1 VRTGSQLNRCNAL
14 RHREETQVRRSIALA
29 AASLVALAA
38 QAGMASA
45 ASPDETMAWLAG
57 RWTNKGDC
65 GMGSIQFQR
74 SGAGWTYREAR
85 LNNGAIYPATA
96 SADAS
101 GVVTVRIP
109 SQDYQYVNT
118 FRTKDR
124 FDAVEGF
131 TGGPMQGRR
140 MSKSY
145 SRCK

>member
-1 VRTGSQLNRCNAL
+1 LADRCNTFQVQ
-14 RHREETQVRRSIALA
+14 EEARVRRSNILA

-38 QAGMASA
+38 QADMAA
-45 ASPDETMAWLAG
+45 ATSPDDAMTWLAG

-65 GMGSIQFQR
+65 GIGSVQFQR
-74 SGAGWTYREAR
+74 SGAGWSYREAR
-85 LNNGAIYPATA
+85 LNNGASYPATA

-109 SQDYQYVNT
+109 SQDYEYVNT
-118 FRTKDR
+118 FRSRDT

-140 MSKSY
+140 MSKTY